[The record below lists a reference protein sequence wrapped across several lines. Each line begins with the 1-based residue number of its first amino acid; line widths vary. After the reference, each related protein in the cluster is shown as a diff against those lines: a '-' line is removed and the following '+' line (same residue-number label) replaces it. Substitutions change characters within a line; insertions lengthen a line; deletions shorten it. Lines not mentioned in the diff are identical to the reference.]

1 MRLLMAG
8 MVPEIILWQALIS
21 IKSKLKKKRK
31 EGYNTRRPL
40 TRLRRALS
48 CSNMDERRIPISRP
62 LKGKFKQN
70 YKLGPTIGKGGFSK
84 VYSAFKLN
92 TRIYSLVNLKLI
104 N

>member
-1 MRLLMAG
+1 MKEEFRFLG
-8 MVPEIILWQALIS
+8 RISPKRIQLIN
-21 IKSKLKKKRK
+21 R
-31 EGYNTRRPL
+31 
-40 TRLRRALS
+40 
-48 CSNMDERRIPISRP
+48 

-92 TRIYSLVNLKLI
+92 TRIYSLVILKSI